1 MKKIVL
7 ALTAAS
13 ALAAAAPALAQ
24 PYGGYDRQDY
34 RGWTSINQRQDQLD
48 RRIDVGLRNGQLTRY
63 EAGRL
68 RDEFYDIARLE
79 RRYRSNGLS
88 GWERA
93 DLDRRFDAL
102 SAKIRWERRDN
113 DRYGYGYGYRR

>member
-13 ALAAAAPALAQ
+13 ALAAAVPAMAQ
-24 PYGGYDRQDY
+24 PYGGHDRY
-34 RGWTSINQRQDQLD
+34 GRGDWTSINQRQAQLD
-48 RRIDVGLRNGQLTRY
+48 RRIEMGVRNGQLNRR
-63 EAGRL
+63 EASRL
-68 RDEFYDIARLE
+68 RNEFYDIARLE
-79 RRYRSNGLS
+79 RRYRANGLS
-88 GWERA
+88 SWERA
-93 DLDRRFDAL
+93 DLDRRFDIL

>member
-24 PYGGYDRQDY
+24 PYGGYDRHDY
-34 RGWTSINQRQDQLD
+34 RGWTSINQRQAQLD
-48 RRIDVGLRNGQLTRY
+48 RRIERGVRNGQLTRY

-68 RDEFYDIARLE
+68 RNEFHDIARLE
-79 RRYRSNGLS
+79 RRYRANGLS

-93 DLDRRFDAL
+93 NLDRRFDAL
-102 SAKIRWERRDN
+102 SAKVRWERRDH

>member
-13 ALAAAAPALAQ
+13 ALAATAVPAAAQ
-24 PYGGYDRQDY
+24 PYMGHDRY
-34 RGWTSINQRQDQLD
+34 GHGGWTSINQRQSQLD
-48 RRIDVGLRNGQLTRY
+48 RRIDMGVRNGQLTRH

-68 RDEFYDIARLE
+68 RNEFYGLARLE
-79 RRYRSNGLS
+79 RRYRANGLS

-93 DLDRRFDAL
+93 DLDRRFDGL
-102 SAKIRWERRDN
+102 SAKVRWERRDN
-113 DRYGYGYGYRR
+113 DRYGYRR